1 MQDLRGGLAKEKKNE
16 KRKKEEK
23 YKEEALN
30 SIGKGNREKI

>member
-1 MQDLRGGLAKEKKNE
+1 LKEIPPTQFGGKLCP
-16 KRKKEEK
+16 RKKEEK